1 MPADVWRFSSVK
13 LSSVRVLVVLVVP
26 NLLNLAVYGWGKD
39 AAYLRQYGAKVLRKL
54 KRKGDAA

>member
-1 MPADVWRFSSVK
+1 M
-13 LSSVRVLVVLVVP
+13 VLVVLVVP

>member
-1 MPADVWRFSSVK
+1 MSHSFKKVWNVVST
-13 LSSVRVLVVLVVP
+13 VLVVLVVP
-26 NLLNLAVYGWGKD
+26 NLLNLAVYGWGKA

>member
-1 MPADVWRFSSVK
+1 M
-13 LSSVRVLVVLVVP
+13 LIVP
-26 NLLNLAVYGWGKD
+26 NVLNLAVYAWGRD

>member
-1 MPADVWRFSSVK
+1 MAKKTGQDAYK
-13 LSSVRVLVVLVVP
+13 TLIRVLVVLVVP